1 MKRMMSVALFLL
13 TVCVGVLPAYAQSE
27 EPTVYVIQKGD
38 TLWGLSDRFF
48 RDPGFWPNLW
58 SRNQKVTNPHFIFP
72 GQRLKFYPD
81 RVEIETDI
89 KKEDVN
95 KSASEAPKASAPI
108 VSEAKEESIPEKIF
122 LVSGSEGFLQS
133 NGSLPAGFII
143 STYQNRQMVGED
155 DIVYT
160 DIGQAS
166 RAKVGDRFSIYKK
179 LNAVSHPISNLILG
193 YLVIPLG
200 TLQLTELEERV
211 SKAIVTKSYME
222 IGAGS
227 FLMPYREKKRNI
239 PLKAAENDLTGYIV
253 ETQTGNKAI
262 ASGDVVFL
270 DLGKSNG
277 LVVGNLLYVVRDI
290 TPDQKFM
297 DVPVKRLPSEVIGA
311 MVIVDSGETTSTA
324 LVVKSIDTI
333 YRGDRVEMRKSIK

>member
-13 TVCVGVLPAYAQSE
+13 TVCSGVPQASAQSE

-38 TLWGLSDRFF
+38 TLWGLSDKFF
-48 RDPGFWPNLW
+48 RDPGFWPDLW
-58 SRNQKVTNPHFIFP
+58 SRNQQLTNPHFIFP

-81 RVEIETDI
+81 RVEIES
-89 KKEDVN
+89 KNEDVN
-95 KSASEAPKASAPI
+95 KSASEAPKAAAPI
-108 VSEAKEESIPEKIF
+108 VSEAMKEPIPEKTF
-122 LVSGSEGFLQS
+122 LVSGSEGFLQAS
-133 NGSLPAGFII
+133 GYHPAGFII

-160 DIGQAS
+160 DIGQTS
-166 RAKVGDRFSIYKK
+166 NAKVGDRFSIFKK
-179 LNAVSHPISNLILG
+179 LDAVSHPITNLILG
-193 YLVIPLG
+193 YRVIPLG

-239 PLKAAENDLTGYIV
+239 PLKAAETDLTGYIV

-262 ASGDVVFL
+262 ASGDVAFL

-277 LVVGNLLYVVRDI
+277 LAVGNLLYVVRDV
-290 TPDQKFM
+290 TPDQRFM
-297 DVPVKRLPSEVIGA
+297 DVPVKRFPSEVIGA

-333 YRGDRVEMRKSIK
+333 YRGDRVELRKSIK